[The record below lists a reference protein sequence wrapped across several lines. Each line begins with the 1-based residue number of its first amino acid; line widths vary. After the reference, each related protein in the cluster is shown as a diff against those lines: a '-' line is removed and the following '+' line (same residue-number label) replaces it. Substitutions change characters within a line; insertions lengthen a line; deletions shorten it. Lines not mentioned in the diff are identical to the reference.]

1 MATNVA
7 TEVTGSVWEVVVE
20 VGASVAQGDTLMIIE
35 SMKMEIPVEA
45 PRDGV
50 VSAVL
55 LAKGDAVTEGQA
67 VAVLE

>member
-1 MATNVA
+1 MATRVCA
-7 TEVTGSVWEVVVE
+7 EVTGSVWEVVAQP
-20 VGASVAQGDTLMIIE
+20 GARVAAGDVLLVIE